1 VSISEPFIRRPVAT
15 TLLMFGLLL
24 AGITGYR
31 ALPVAALPQV
41 DYPTIVVATQLPGA
55 SADTM
60 ASAVTTP
67 LERQFGQVPSLA
79 QMTSVSSF
87 GSSQITLQ
95 FTLDRDIDAAQ
106 QDVQAAIN
114 AASSLLPR
122 TLPAPPTYSKSN
134 PADQPILTLSVTSD
148 TLPLTE
154 VADFADSV
162 LAQKISQVSGVGLVT
177 IGGGQKPAVRV
188 QVDPVA
194 LAGTGLTI
202 EDVRTAIAAAN
213 VNQPKGNLDGARQD
227 WAIATNDQ
235 LANAA
240 SFRPLIIAYKDGAA
254 VRLTDVATV
263 IDGVENAQ
271 LAGWAGVAP
280 RPAAAADRQADVA
293 DAAPGS
299 QGPQLRRAIIVN
311 VQRQP
316 GANIIEVTDN
326 IKKLLPQLRAS
337 MPQAIDVAVLA
348 DRTETVRASVDD
360 VKRTL
365 LLTIALVVGVIYLFL
380 GSLRATV
387 IPGVA
392 VPLSLIGTFG
402 VMKLWGFSLDNLSL
416 MALTISTG
424 FVVDD
429 AIVMVENVSRFVEHG
444 DRPFDAALK
453 GAKQIGF
460 TIVSLTVSLVAVL
473 IPLLFMGGLVGRLF
487 NEFAVTLAIAIV
499 ISAVL
504 SLTLTAMMCAWIL
517 QPAAEQQPGFLA
529 RGFERGFA
537 AVGRFYDRTL
547 QVVLRHQRTTLIVTV
562 ATLAGTLVLALHV
575 PKGFFPVE
583 DTGMIV
589 GVTEAAPDVS
599 FARMME
605 LQERAAEAVLA
616 DRDVAT
622 ISSFIGADGTNP
634 TQNSGRLSI
643 ALVPRE
649 HREADVSEIIARM
662 QRRLAGVQGITVYL
676 QPVQDLTVDARI
688 ARTQYQYTIE
698 DPDPDELAAWA
709 PRMLEAMNQLPE
721 LRDVAS
727 DQQTAGLELHIAVDR
742 DSAARLGVTT
752 QALDDTLYDA
762 FGQRIVSTTFTQ
774 LNQYR
779 IILELRPED
788 RENAGSLD
796 RIYVR
801 SQAGTAIPLS
811 AFSRLETRSVALAIA
826 HQSQFPSVT
835 LSFNTAPGVSLGEA
849 IEAIDGV
856 AGRLDPPP
864 AMRAEFQGAAAVF
877 RESLASQPFLIL
889 AALLTVYIVLGV
901 LYESYIHPITILSTL
916 PSAGVGAILALELT
930 GKPFDVISLI
940 GIVLLIGIVKKN
952 AIMMIDF
959 ALEAER
965 EQHLTPEQSIYQ
977 ACLLRFR
984 PIMMTT
990 MAALLGGLP
999 LALGSGTGAE
1009 LRRPLG
1015 ITIVGGLLVSQV
1027 LTLYTTPV
1035 IYLFMERMARRFG
1048 RKPRPAEPVIE
1059 EPAS

>member
-1 VSISEPFIRRPVAT
+1 
-15 TLLMFGLLL
+15 ML
-24 AGITGYR
+24 AGLTGYR
-31 ALPVAALPQV
+31 TLPVAALPQV

-67 LERQFGQVPSLA
+67 LERQFGQMPSLA

-114 AASSLLPR
+114 AASNLLPR

-134 PADQPILTLSVTSD
+134 PADQPILTLSVSSN
-148 TLPLTE
+148 TLPLAE
-154 VADFADSV
+154 VDDFADSV

-194 LAGTGLTI
+194 LAGTALTI
-202 EDVRTAIAAAN
+202 EDVRLAIAAAN
-213 VNQPKGNLDGARQD
+213 VNQPKGNLDGPRQD
-227 WAIATNDQ
+227 WALATNDQ

-240 SFRPLIIAYKDGAA
+240 AFRPLIIAYKNGAP
-254 VRLTDVATV
+254 VRLSEVANV
-263 IDGVENAQ
+263 IDDVENAQ
-271 LAGWAGVAP
+271 LAGWAGTTEAG
-280 RPAAAADRQADVA
+280 RALTQVA
-293 DAAPGS
+293 DPRGAAHAASHAAPA
-299 QGPQLRRAIIVN
+299 QGAQLRRAIIVN

-337 MPQAIDVAVLA
+337 MPQAIDVGILA
-348 DRTETVRASVDD
+348 DRTETVRASVND
-360 VKRTL
+360 VQFTL
-365 LLTIALVVGVIYLFL
+365 LLTIGLVVAVIYLFL
-380 GSLRATV
+380 GSLRATF

-429 AIVMVENVSRFVEHG
+429 AIVMVENVSRFIEHG

-499 ISAVL
+499 LSAIL

-517 QPAAEQQPGFLA
+517 RPHAEQHPGAIA
-529 RGFERGFA
+529 RAFERGFA
-537 AVGRFYDRTL
+537 GLGRFYDRTL
-547 QVVLRHQRTTLIVTV
+547 QVVLRHQATTLVVTF
-562 ATLAGTLVLALHV
+562 ATLAVTVVLAFHV

-599 FARMME
+599 FATMLT
-605 LQERAAEAVLA
+605 LQQRAADAVLS
-616 DRDVAT
+616 DPDVAT
-622 ISSFIGADGTNP
+622 VSSFIGADGTNP

-643 ALVPRE
+643 ALTPRDD
-649 HREADVSEIIARM
+649 RDADVTEVIARL
-662 QRRLAGVQGITVYL
+662 QDRLTHVQGITVYL

-698 DPDPDELAAWA
+698 DPDPGELAIWA
-709 PRMLEAMNQLPE
+709 PRMLDAMRELGE

-727 DQQTAGLELHIAVDR
+727 DQQTSGLELHLAVDR
-742 DSAARLGVTT
+742 DSASRLGITT
-752 QALDDTLYDA
+752 QSLDDTLYDA

-779 IILELRPED
+779 IILELRPQD
-788 RENAGSLD
+788 RENIDSLD

-801 SQAGTAIPLS
+801 SGTGAAIPLS
-811 AFSRLETRSVALAIA
+811 AFATLETRSTALAID
-826 HQSQFPSVT
+826 HQGQFPSVT

-849 IEAIDGV
+849 IAAIDG
-856 AGRLDPPP
+856 ASARLDPPQ
-864 AMRAEFQGAAAVF
+864 AIRGQFQGAAAVF
-877 RESLASQPFLIL
+877 RESLASEPLLIL
-889 AALLTVYIVLGV
+889 AALITVYIVLGV

-916 PSAGVGAILALELT
+916 PSAGVGALVALILCRADLT
-930 GKPFDVISLI
+930 VISLI
-940 GIVLLIGIVKKN
+940 
-952 AIMMIDF
+952 
-959 ALEAER
+959 
-965 EQHLTPEQSIYQ
+965 
-977 ACLLRFR
+977 
-984 PIMMTT
+984 
-990 MAALLGGLP
+990 
-999 LALGSGTGAE
+999 
-1009 LRRPLG
+1009 
-1015 ITIVGGLLVSQV
+1015 
-1027 LTLYTTPV
+1027 
-1035 IYLFMERMARRFG
+1035 
-1048 RKPRPAEPVIE
+1048 
-1059 EPAS
+1059 

>member
-15 TLLMFGLLL
+15 TLLMVGLLL

-114 AASSLLPR
+114 AASNLLPR
-122 TLPAPPTYSKSN
+122 TLPSPPTYSKSN
-134 PADQPILTLSVTSD
+134 PADQPILTLAVTSD
-148 TLPLTE
+148 TLALTE

-162 LAQKISQVSGVGLVT
+162 LAQKISQVAGVGLVT

-202 EDVRTAIAAAN
+202 EDVRLAIAAAN
-213 VNQPKGNLDGARQD
+213 VNQPKGNLAGARQD

-235 LANAA
+235 LGNAA
-240 SFRPLIIAYKDGAA
+240 SFRPLIIAYKNGAP
-254 VRLTDVATV
+254 VRLAEVATV

-271 LAGWAGVAP
+271 LAGWAGVAARP
-280 RPAAAADRQADVA
+280 RSPG
-293 DAAPGS
+293 AAP
-299 QGPQLRRAIIVN
+299 PALRRAIIVN

-316 GANIIEVTDN
+316 GANIIEVTDS
-326 IKKLLPQLRAS
+326 IKRLLPQLRAS

-348 DRTETVRASVDD
+348 DRTETVRASVAD
-360 VKRTL
+360 VQFTL
-365 LLTIALVVGVIYLFL
+365 VLTIVLVVGVIYLFL
-380 GSLRATV
+380 GSLRATL
-387 IPGVA
+387 IPGVT

-402 VMKLWGFSLDNLSL
+402 VMHLWGFSLDNLSL

-429 AIVMVENVSRFVEHG
+429 AIVMVENVSRFIERG
-444 DRPFDAALK
+444 DPPFEAARK

-460 TIVSLTVSLVAVL
+460 TIVSLTMSLVAVL

-517 QPAAEQQPGFLA
+517 VPHAEHAPGLVA
-529 RGFERGFA
+529 RGFDRGFA

-547 QVVLRHQRTTLIVTV
+547 QVVLRHQRATLAITA
-562 ATLAGTLVLALHV
+562 ATLAGTLALAFHV

-605 LQERAAEAVLA
+605 LQARAAEVVLA

-643 ALVPRE
+643 SLVPRAA
-649 HREADVSEIIARM
+649 RDADVTEVIARLAA
-662 QRRLAGVQGITVYL
+662 RLAAVEGVTVYL

-688 ARTQYQYTIE
+688 ARTRYQYTIE
-698 DPDPDELAAWA
+698 DPDPAELAAWA
-709 PRMLEAMNQLPE
+709 PRMVAAMRQLPE

-727 DQQTAGLELHIAVDR
+727 DQQTAGLELHVTVDR
-742 DSAARLGVTT
+742 DTAARLGVTA
-752 QALDDTLYDA
+752 QALDDTLYNA
-762 FGQRIVSTTFTQ
+762 YGQRIVSTTFTQ

-779 IILELRPED
+779 VILELRPED
-788 RENAGSLD
+788 REHAGSLE

-801 SQAGTAIPLS
+801 SAAGTAIPLS
-811 AFSRLETRSVALAIA
+811 AFSTMDTRTTALAIA
-826 HQSQFPSVT
+826 HQGQFPSVT
-835 LSFNTAPGVSLGEA
+835 LSFNTAPEVSLGDAIAA
-849 IEAIDGV
+849 IEA
-856 AGRLDPPP
+856 AAARLDRPPS
-864 AMRAEFQGAAAVF
+864 MRAEFQGAAAVF
-877 RESLASQPFLIL
+877 QASLASQPFLIL
-889 AALLTVYIVLGV
+889 AALITVYIVLGV

-930 GKPFDVISLI
+930 GRPFDVISLI
-940 GIVLLIGIVKKN
+940 GIVLLIGVVKKN

-959 ALEAER
+959 ALLAER
-965 EQHLTPEQSIYQ
+965 DQQLSPEQAIYQ

-1015 ITIVGGLLVSQV
+1015 ITIVGGLVVSQI

-1035 IYLFMERMARRFG
+1035 IYLFMDRLARRSG
-1048 RKPRPAEPVIE
+1048 RRRAELVP
-1059 EPAS
+1059 